1 MSSKGS
7 HAKKSSSTSLSMKAS
22 SNREHVTHMTAQTLQ
37 RYLALPL
44 KTAPLLLIIVFS
56 LLLWMASRAGLFG
69 LPLTLILM
77 SWFFKYAF
85 VLLDYTTDGVE
96 EPPVLSM
103 EMINPASEQRSLVLL
118 IVVVGIFFASDA
130 ASYWF
135 GPMLGALLAFA
146 LVFILPAIVA
156 VQGATGSLLQSLNL
170 SRCLRLIG
178 KLGRDYALIVVCAAV
193 LLGIAFALS
202 RMYSVPL
209 LLRLGFTMYA
219 WLAMFAVIGGVLF
232 ERRLD
237 IGLDAAYSPE
247 RIDAKKTAE
256 IEHERDRLV
265 DRIYAEWRGGSH
277 ITACKTVTE
286 LLRESPAPGDELEW
300 LYAKTAAWPDAR
312 LPNQLAQAWLPYL
325 FKAKRNGRVLEVL
338 KERLATDRSFRPA
351 TSQQVLRCVRL
362 ARDGGE
368 RNVARTLLEDF
379 AERYP
384 NDTLQAVAE
393 DLSSELER

>member
-1 MSSKGS
+1 MNV
-7 HAKKSSSTSLSMKAS
+7 AALS
-22 SNREHVTHMTAQTLQ
+22 

-44 KTAPLLLIIVFS
+44 KTAPLLLIAIFS
-56 LLLWMASRAGLFG
+56 LLLSFAARAGLFG

-85 VLLDYTTDGVE
+85 ALLDRTTDGAL
-96 EPPVLSM
+96 EPPVLSI
-103 EMINPASEQRSLVLL
+103 EMINPVSEQRSLVLL
-118 IVVVGIFFASDA
+118 IVIIGIFFVSDA

-135 GPMLGALLAFA
+135 GPLLGALLAFA
-146 LVFILPAIVA
+146 IVFVLPAIIG

-170 SRCLRLIG
+170 HRCLRLIG
-178 KLGRDYALIVVCAAV
+178 RLGRDYALIVICAAA
-193 LLGIAFALS
+193 LLGIAFVLARIESL
-202 RMYSVPL
+202 PL
-209 LLRLGFTMYA
+209 IARLAFSMYA

-237 IGLDAAYSPE
+237 IGLDAAHSLE
-247 RIDAKKTAE
+247 RIDAKQAADVE
-256 IEHERDRLV
+256 RERDRLM

-277 ITACKTVTE
+277 ITACMTVTE
-286 LLRESPAPGDELEW
+286 LLRHSSAPGDELEW
-300 LYAKTAAWPDAR
+300 LYAKTSKWPDPR

-325 FKAKRNGRVLEVL
+325 LAAKRNGRVLEVL
-338 KERLATDRSFRPA
+338 KERLGADTSFRPA

-368 RNVARTLLEDF
+368 RNVARTLLDDF

-384 NDTLQAVAE
+384 NDTLQVVAE
-393 DLSSELER
+393 DLRSQLER